1 MLHAQ
6 CQHIDAVI
14 VPASGTRLMGT
25 VTIRNLD
32 DEVIERAKQ
41 RARSHNRSLEAEL
54 RTILT
59 HELKPL
65 SAREF
70 FRLADELRERTRNRP
85 RTDSETLQRE
95 GRDWLDA
102 KTERLAPATSEP

>member
-1 MLHAQ
+1 
-6 CQHIDAVI
+6 
-14 VPASGTRLMGT
+14 MGT

-59 HELKPL
+59 RELKPL

-70 FRLADELRERTRNRP
+70 FQLADELRERTRNRP
-85 RTDSETLQRE
+85 QMDSGVLQRE

-102 KTERLAPATSEP
+102 KAERIARGTHEP

>member
-1 MLHAQ
+1 
-6 CQHIDAVI
+6 
-14 VPASGTRLMGT
+14 MGT

-41 RARSHNRSLEAEL
+41 RAKAHNRSLEAEL

-59 HELKPL
+59 RELKPL
-65 SAREF
+65 STEEF
-70 FRLADELRERTRNRP
+70 FPLADEIRERTRGRQP
-85 RTDSETLQRE
+85 QPVRGALQRE

-102 KTERLAPATSEP
+102 KAERIARGAAEP

>member
-1 MLHAQ
+1 
-6 CQHIDAVI
+6 
-14 VPASGTRLMGT
+14 MGT

-41 RARSHNRSLEAEL
+41 RARRTHRSLEAEL

-59 HELKPL
+59 RELKPL
-65 SAREF
+65 SAEEF
-70 FRLADELRERTRNRP
+70 FQLADEIRERTRGRP
-85 RTDSETLQRE
+85 QEDSGVLQRE

-102 KTERLAPATSEP
+102 KAERIARGTGKP

>member
-1 MLHAQ
+1 
-6 CQHIDAVI
+6 
-14 VPASGTRLMGT
+14 MGT

-41 RARSHNRSLEAEL
+41 QARSHNRSLEAEL

-59 HELKPL
+59 RELKPL
-65 SAREF
+65 SAAEF
-70 FRLADELRERTRNRP
+70 FHLADEIRERTRGRLQV
-85 RTDSETLQRE
+85 DSAVLQRE

-102 KTERLAPATSEP
+102 KAERIARGNSEP

>member
-1 MLHAQ
+1 
-6 CQHIDAVI
+6 
-14 VPASGTRLMGT
+14 MGT

-41 RARSHNRSLEAEL
+41 RARAHNRSLEAEL

-59 HELKPL
+59 RELKPL
-65 SAREF
+65 SPEEF
-70 FRLADELRERTRNRP
+70 FSWPTRSASGP
-85 RTDSETLQRE
+85 GAPQTDSAILQRE

-102 KTERLAPATSEP
+102 KAERIARGKSEP